1 MMKKLLVAAAV
12 AGILISGSVRA
23 TEPGEWCKAYEA
35 GTTYIS
41 PRWNSC
47 ASNFLYVFMTE
58 EQLDNGMHFS
68 PDKIE
73 VKECKTIIQ
82 SPVALCK
89 IYTFGDA
96 SNGIKIKMNLAHF
109 PSDNKSWIVVGWEA
123 FP

>member
-1 MMKKLLVAAAV
+1 VNRFLAAAAV
-12 AGILISGSVRA
+12 AGILASGSARA
-23 TEPGEWCKAYEA
+23 VEANEWCKSYGV
-35 GTTYIS
+35 GTTYVS
-41 PRWNSC
+41 PQWNSC

-73 VKECKTIIQ
+73 VKECKTVIK

-89 IYTFGDA
+89 IYTYGDTT
-96 SNGIKIKMNLAHF
+96 NGMKIKMNLAYF
-109 PSDNKSWIVVGWEA
+109 PSDDKSWIVVGWEA